1 MFLIWY
7 CFVSLL
13 YLWLFPLKSMG
24 PGIPLYKKGKVKK
37 INLHIVYPA
46 ISKNKN
52 MTSRTLGGME
62 VGGM

>member
-1 MFLIWY
+1 
-7 CFVSLL
+7 
-13 YLWLFPLKSMG
+13 MG